1 MKFKEV
7 KAKRAK
13 VKSRAEVERARQRRK
28 AERKKRRADWLQRR
42 ADRREEEKHRRA
54 ENGEPQVTKA
64 RSKRDPMSHHGT
76 ESVDATILK
85 LLGKSHKS
93 RKVVGKGK
101 RVEKKKVE
109 TQQGPEGTKWRPGM
123 REEASEGWQEE
134 RRLKQQAGA
143 ERSTKEKETT
153 DLASKVQSEPKI
165 VEEKQGGEAE
175 VHQIEPMP
183 PCMVFYQV
191 NRKQVTISLTQIH
204 CYYFFS
210 FFTVIEFSPV
220 QVHADHL
227 CTPEAHLG
235 SWPVPPPNSIL
246 VPPFFPPCQ
255 IAELLDR
262 QKPPADSPASLTS
275 SSGSDER
282 VVLEDIGTD
291 LEADLN
297 WDPYEAACSN
307 WDEVEAQQDTERR
320 DEERESTDP
329 GCLQL
334 HPENQQT
341 LPDFPPP
348 PSLLSDVPPSPTF
361 HPGATTSIPP
371 MPPCMEFYKVRR
383 KQVTVSL
390 TQILVIT
397 FSYFSLNFP
406 LFRCTQTT
414 SAPQKLTLAPGHL
427 RLQTP
432 SLFPP
437 SSHPASRQVSSR
449 MFHPLQH
456 SIQK

>member
-1 MKFKEV
+1 
-7 KAKRAK
+7 
-13 VKSRAEVERARQRRK
+13 
-28 AERKKRRADWLQRR
+28 
-42 ADRREEEKHRRA
+42 
-54 ENGEPQVTKA
+54 
-64 RSKRDPMSHHGT
+64 
-76 ESVDATILK
+76 
-85 LLGKSHKS
+85 
-93 RKVVGKGK
+93 
-101 RVEKKKVE
+101 
-109 TQQGPEGTKWRPGM
+109 
-123 REEASEGWQEE
+123 
-134 RRLKQQAGA
+134 
-143 ERSTKEKETT
+143 
-153 DLASKVQSEPKI
+153 
-165 VEEKQGGEAE
+165 
-175 VHQIEPMP
+175 MP

-204 CYYFFS
+204 GYYFFS
-210 FFTVIEFSPV
+210 FFTVIEFSLV

-297 WDPYEAACSN
+297 WDPYKAACSN

-361 HPGATTSIPP
+361 HPEATASIPP
-371 MPPCMEFYKVRR
+371 MPPCMEFYQVRR
-383 KQVTVSL
+383 KQVTLSL
-390 TQILVIT
+390 TQIHVYNIFSFFTVIE
-397 FSYFSLNFP
+397 FSPCSGACRPP
-406 LFRCTQTT
+406 L
-414 SAPQKLTLAPGHL
+414 
-427 RLQTP
+427 
-432 SLFPP
+432 
-437 SSHPASRQVSSR
+437 
-449 MFHPLQH
+449 H
-456 SIQK
+456 S